1 VQADHHLLDHQ
12 AADAM
17 REAYLIGGAPP
28 RPRSARTR
36 PRSPTPGNAGPRI
49 VEPRAT
55 PPRHAGRNHA
65 RTRTRYPE
73 TDSKGDT
80 EHEHRKT
87 PGNHKHLKSVVL
99 VSYAP
104 SKIEKPRYRYR
115 FVANRS
121 SSAADCLR
129 VSIK

>member
-1 VQADHHLLDHQ
+1 MTWLNAPSGTKDRLPVRTAEYNVVRLCGDGQ
-12 AADAM
+12 
-17 REAYLIGGAPP
+17 EEPP
-28 RPRSARTR
+28 RP
-36 PRSPTPGNAGPRI
+36 PGPQI

-73 TDSKGDT
+73 TDSKADT

-99 VSYAP
+99 VPYAP
-104 SKIEKPRYRYR
+104 SKIEKSRYRYR